1 MKAWALLGNSV
12 IDRCTI
18 RPNKVSNSCHYVDV
32 HDVNISWTLLTR
44 SQRDKDK
51 PAVRMGAPRSG
62 YLPLRVCTAQCRA
75 NSSSITCINSPKIWQ
90 VTGPLKA
97 LANAYLWKK
106 KDVWKKE
113 GLRGLNPT
121 TLVSFSHL
129 FNCLTQSNK
138 FIKQDS
144 TYKAL

>member
-90 VTGPLKA
+90 VTGPLKDFV
-97 LANAYLWKK
+97 NAYLWKK
-106 KDVWKKE
+106 GSMKKGRFE
-113 GLRGLNPT
+113 GIKPNY
-121 TLVSFSHL
+121 FSVFQPFIQL
-129 FNCLTQSNK
+129 FNTV
-138 FIKQDS
+138 KQI
-144 TYKAL
+144 YKTGFHL